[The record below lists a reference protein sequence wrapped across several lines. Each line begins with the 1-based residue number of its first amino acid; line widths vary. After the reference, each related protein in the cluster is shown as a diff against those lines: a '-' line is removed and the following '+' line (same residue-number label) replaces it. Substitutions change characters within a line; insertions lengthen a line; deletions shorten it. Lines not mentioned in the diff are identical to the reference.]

1 MQRRSTTDWGDTM
14 TRLLAIVAT
23 TAIALV
29 AGPALAQS
37 EPAKI
42 ADTSKG
48 KVWVDAK
55 GMTLYTYDKD
65 ASGKSTCSGQCA
77 QQWPPLFVDGDA
89 KASGDWTIVSRGD
102 GKKQWAYKGKPLYL
116 WKDDK
121 KPGDVTGDGV
131 NNVWR
136 LAKP

>member
-1 MQRRSTTDWGDTM
+1 M
-14 TRLLAIVAT
+14 TRLAAIAA
-23 TAIALV
+23 TAIALL
-29 AGPALAQS
+29 AMPAAS
-37 EPAKI
+37 ADTEPAKV
-42 ADTSKG
+42 ATTSKG
-48 KVWVDAK
+48 KVWADHK

-65 ASGKSTCSGQCA
+65 SSGKSTCNGQCA
-77 QQWPPLFVDGDA
+77 QLWPPHFAAADA
-89 KASGDWTIVSRGD
+89 KANGDWSIVSRGD

-136 LAKP
+136 LAVP

>member
-1 MQRRSTTDWGDTM
+1 M
-14 TRLLAIVAT
+14 TRLLAFAAL

-29 AGPALAQS
+29 AGPALAQT
-37 EPAKI
+37 EPAKV

-65 ASGKSTCSGQCA
+65 SSGKSTCSGQCA
-77 QQWPPLFVDGDA
+77 QLWPPHFVDGDA

-121 KPGDVTGDGV
+121 KPGDITGDGV